1 GRSIGNKAGGEMSIY
16 RFASAALVCAAVL
29 APSGLRAQT
38 YPSKPIHFVLPY
50 IPGGII
56 DTAGRHL
63 ALRLSESLG
72 QPVVPENR
80 PGAGGRCR
88 CGGALGA
95 GRLHDAADGSRARLQ
110 PDAATG
116 RPLRPVQGT
125 SGGLDR
131 RLLAGGDRRVAQAA
145 G

>member
-1 GRSIGNKAGGEMSIY
+1 MNIY

-29 APSGLRAQT
+29 APPTSQAQT
-38 YPSKPIHFVLPY
+38 YPSTPIHFILPY
-50 IPGGII
+50 VPGGII

-63 ALRLSESLG
+63 ALRLKSWTVG
-72 QPVVPENR
+72 
-80 PGAGGRCR
+80 GAREPSKCGRHGR
-88 CGGALGA
+88 RRRGRALGA
-95 GRLHDAADGSRARLQ
+95 GRLYDAADGSRARLQ
-110 PDAATG
+110 SDAATR
-116 RPLRPVQGT
+116 RPLRPVQGP